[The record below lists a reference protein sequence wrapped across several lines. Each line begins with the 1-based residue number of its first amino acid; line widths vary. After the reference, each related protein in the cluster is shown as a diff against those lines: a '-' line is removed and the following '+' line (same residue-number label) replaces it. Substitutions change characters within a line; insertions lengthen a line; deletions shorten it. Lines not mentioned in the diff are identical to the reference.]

1 MNTIE
6 TVMVTIHSRQHI
18 PLVRML
24 GPILQPISMSLS
36 TYQTLKSMGIDIR
49 IHEKTDVK
57 VNSKTGVR
65 ELVNEADFTR
75 APKGT
80 TVQPNTEYPEPA
92 LQPTEVTAPVVTE
105 PTELASSNEPAPVTE
120 TVEHDEAETQ
130 EETQEEAD
138 QEGTAVEPT
147 PDVEDESTLTA
158 EEEAALEAPEEVEV
172 ETTEDESLPV
182 YTREP
187 VEPVVEEADQEGTA
201 VEPTPEPV
209 EPVVEEEQED
219 ESLPVYTREVY
230 ATWNRAQLVSYLNGA
245 EEYLPTAVYASL
257 GRVNKNILLAI
268 VEKHILPLVDS
279 NEE

>member
-1 MNTIE
+1 MSTIE

-105 PTELASSNEPAPVTE
+105 PTELASSNEPTPEPV
-120 TVEHDEAETQ
+120 VEED
-130 EETQEEAD
+130 
-138 QEGTAVEPT
+138 EPT
-147 PDVEDESTLTA
+147 P
-158 EEEAALEAPEEVEV
+158 
-172 ETTEDESLPV
+172 
-182 YTREP
+182 
-187 VEPVVEEADQEGTA
+187 EPVVEEA
-201 VEPTPEPV
+201 EPTPEPV
-209 EPVVEEEQED
+209 EPVVEEAEPTPEPVVEEQED

-245 EEYLPTAVYASL
+245 EEYLPTDVYASL
-257 GRVNKNILLAI
+257 GRVTKNRLLAI
-268 VEKHILPLVDS
+268 VEEYILPLVDS

>member
-1 MNTIE
+1 
-6 TVMVTIHSRQHI
+6 
-18 PLVRML
+18 
-24 GPILQPISMSLS
+24 
-36 TYQTLKSMGIDIR
+36 MGIDIR

-147 PDVEDESTLTA
+147 P
-158 EEEAALEAPEEVEV
+158 
-172 ETTEDESLPV
+172 
-182 YTREP
+182 EP

-230 ATWNRAQLVSYLNGA
+230 ATWTKAQLVSYLNGA

>member
-1 MNTIE
+1 MSTIE

-147 PDVEDESTLTA
+147 P
-158 EEEAALEAPEEVEV
+158 
-172 ETTEDESLPV
+172 
-182 YTREP
+182 EP
-187 VEPVVEEADQEGTA
+187 VE
-201 VEPTPEPV
+201 
-209 EPVVEEEQED
+209 
-219 ESLPVYTREVY
+219 PVYTREVY
-230 ATWNRAQLVSYLNGA
+230 ATWTKAQLVSYLNGA
-245 EEYLPTAVYASL
+245 EEYLPTDVYASL
-257 GRVNKNILLAI
+257 GSVNKTTLLAI
-268 VEKHILPLVDS
+268 VEEHILPLVDS

>member
-1 MNTIE
+1 MSTIE
-6 TVMVTIHSRQHI
+6 TVMVTIHSRQQI
-18 PLVRML
+18 PLIRML

-105 PTELASSNEPAPVTE
+105 PTELVSSNEPAPVTE

-138 QEGTAVEPT
+138 QEGTAVDLT

-158 EEEAALEAPEEVEV
+158 EEEAVLEAHEEVEV
-172 ETTEDESLPV
+172 ETT
-182 YTREP
+182 
-187 VEPVVEEADQEGTA
+187 
-201 VEPTPEPV
+201 
-209 EPVVEEEQED
+209 EEEQED

-230 ATWNRAQLVSYLNGA
+230 ATWTKAQLVSYLNGA
-245 EEYLPTAVYASL
+245 EEYLPTDVYASL
-257 GRVNKNILLAI
+257 GSVNKTTLLAI
-268 VEKHILPLVDS
+268 VEEHILPLVDS

>member
-138 QEGTAVEPT
+138 QEGTAVDLT

-158 EEEAALEAPEEVEV
+158 EEGAALEA
-172 ETTEDESLPV
+172 
-182 YTREP
+182 
-187 VEPVVEEADQEGTA
+187 
-201 VEPTPEPV
+201 PEPV
-209 EPVVEEEQED
+209 EPVVEEQED

-245 EEYLPTAVYASL
+245 EEYLPTVVYASL
-257 GRVNKNILLAI
+257 GRVNKNALLAI

>member
-1 MNTIE
+1 MSTIE

-147 PDVEDESTLTA
+147 P
-158 EEEAALEAPEEVEV
+158 
-172 ETTEDESLPV
+172 
-182 YTREP
+182 
-187 VEPVVEEADQEGTA
+187 
-201 VEPTPEPV
+201 EPV

-230 ATWNRAQLVSYLNGA
+230 PTWNRAQLVSYLNGA
-245 EEYLPTAVYASL
+245 EEYLPTDVYASL
-257 GRVNKNILLAI
+257 RRVTKNTLLAI
-268 VEKHILPLVDS
+268 VEEYILPLVDS

>member
-1 MNTIE
+1 MSTIE
-6 TVMVTIHSRQHI
+6 TVMVTIHSRQQI
-18 PLVRML
+18 PLIRML

-147 PDVEDESTLTA
+147 P
-158 EEEAALEAPEEVEV
+158 
-172 ETTEDESLPV
+172 
-182 YTREP
+182 
-187 VEPVVEEADQEGTA
+187 
-201 VEPTPEPV
+201 EPV

-230 ATWNRAQLVSYLNGA
+230 PTWNRAQLVSYLNGA
-245 EEYLPTAVYASL
+245 EEYLPTDVYASL
-257 GRVNKNILLAI
+257 RRVTKNTLLAI
-268 VEKHILPLVDS
+268 VEEYILPLVDS